1 MDDARK
7 EYHDRSMAVARG
19 MWLLCKIRTPTMS
32 TIGKRYIDRTGDRNS
47 DRVLDARTKAI
58 LNSVM
63 KEGRGR
69 ALDAYLRALMPAT

>member
-1 MDDARK
+1 
-7 EYHDRSMAVARG
+7 
-19 MWLLCKIRTPTMS
+19 MS
-32 TIGKRYIDRTGDRNS
+32 TIGKRYIDRTGDRKS

-69 ALDAYLRALMPAT
+69 ALDAYLRALMPTT